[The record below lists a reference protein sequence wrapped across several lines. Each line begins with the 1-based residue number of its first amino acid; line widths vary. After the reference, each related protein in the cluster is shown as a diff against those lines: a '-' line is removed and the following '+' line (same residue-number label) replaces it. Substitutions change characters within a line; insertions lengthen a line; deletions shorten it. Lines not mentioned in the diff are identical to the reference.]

1 MGRRVLFD
9 VSGLVQWY
17 SYLSKPSGIQRVTE
31 SVLGVPELAFHPDVS
46 FVARAIGSDI
56 FYVVDPG
63 IITGLVTSHARQS
76 SIARLRGIFA
86 QSMRMSHPSRLLKE
100 LRAIHLPYVA
110 LGLSFTDRIWEG
122 YCAERWPA
130 RTSPLRAIDPTEKYA
145 ALVGLGD
152 FWCHRDHVRALIELK
167 DRGRSTLIHL
177 VHDLIAAHSPQWTH
191 PHYGREFLDQ
201 FSRLAPDVDQWLVT
215 SKYVASQ
222 LSDYLGQRV
231 LPARPIEIISM
242 GWPQAMPHYGNDLL
256 QDDATLQKHGLRRG
270 RYILHVGTVEPRKN
284 LGALFD
290 ALTPLLSVAEHSR
303 LRCVLVGR
311 DGWRSETV
319 HQRLKS
325 DVRLR
330 DMVTWLKAANDD
342 ELAALYRGARF
353 TVVPSF
359 DEGWGL
365 AVQESLAHGTPCIA
379 SPVGGIPEAGL
390 DLAEYVRS
398 DDANAFTNAIRT
410 YATDDE
416 VLGCARQK
424 IVRRL
429 TSPPRLPSWG
439 DAAEMI
445 ARLSGLTL
453 KT

>member
-31 SVLGVPELAFHPDVS
+31 SVLGIPELAFHPDVS
-46 FVARAIGSDI
+46 FVARAIGSDT

-63 IITGLVTSHARQS
+63 IITGLVTSRTRQS

-130 RTSPLRAIDPTEKYA
+130 RTAPLRAIDPTEKFA

-167 DRGRSTLIHL
+167 DRSRSTLIHL

-215 SKYVASQ
+215 SKYVARQ
-222 LSDYLGQRV
+222 LSDYLGQRA
-231 LPARPIEIISM
+231 LPARPIELISM
-242 GWPQAMPHYGNDLL
+242 GWPQVPHYANGVL
-256 QDDATLQKHGLRRG
+256 QEDAILQKHGLRRG

-290 ALTPLLSVAEHSR
+290 ALTPLVSVAEHNR

-311 DGWRSETV
+311 DGWRSEAV

-325 DVRLR
+325 DVRLG
-330 DMVTWLKAANDD
+330 DMVTWLKAADDD

-410 YATDDE
+410 YATEDE
-416 VLGCARQK
+416 VLGRAREK

-429 TSPPRLPSWG
+429 TSPSRLPSWR